1 MLFIILNVYIK
12 VFIDVV
18 KIVCKINKYGVMN
31 KNVNFNGLVIFIMI
45 VVNVVGISNVVIFL
59 WFFLGVVVYI
69 VKVIFK
75 YLNIFLFFWSIKL

>member
-1 MLFIILNVYIK
+1 MYIK

-18 KIVCKINKYGVMN
+18 KIVCNINKYGVMN

-75 YLNIFLFFWSIKL
+75 YLNIFLFFCNIKL